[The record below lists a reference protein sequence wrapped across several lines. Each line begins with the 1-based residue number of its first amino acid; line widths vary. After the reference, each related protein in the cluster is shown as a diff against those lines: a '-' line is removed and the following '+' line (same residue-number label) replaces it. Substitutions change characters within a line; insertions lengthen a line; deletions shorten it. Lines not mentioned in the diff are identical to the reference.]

1 MRKRG
6 IFCIVAVGL
15 SLLLALDTAIASP
28 LLAEGSP
35 SSTERTT
42 TLSSTPITS
51 DAPAGTSPGLRV
63 LASDARGVT
72 LELVTPDFTVVP
84 GEDNLGACARL
95 VVDGYG
101 GTHNSG
107 APDLPVK
114 GATVGIPAQGNVTL
128 AVVELET
135 VAVQEKYTLCPV
147 GRPIVEM
154 GLSDQLN
161 YLGEERVRDAAIYA
175 TAGFA
180 PAEPAALLSTGF
192 VRSQRV
198 VEVQFRPFQYN
209 PVTEELRF
217 ARRIRVRLTFDAA
230 ASRVAQMALSGS
242 AATAGEVDEGVF
254 EDVLRNTLV
263 NYEDARAWRSTLSPR
278 LAMTA
283 PQAPTSDPAY
293 KILVDADGIY
303 QLTYSA
309 LATAGVPV
317 ASIDPRTLKLHN
329 QGSQVAIYVAGEGDG
344 VFNTSDY
351 VLFYG
356 QKMTTKY
363 TDVNVYWL
371 TWGGVNGLRMA
382 TADGTP
388 GGAATP
394 EYYRTTQR
402 IEQNKIYQS
411 FYPSGD
417 DNDRWYWAFIIAS
430 SGPVVF
436 TATFT
441 LENPAPTSNSAI
453 VSGLFRG
460 YSAIPYHHT
469 KVYLNG
475 NLIDDAIWLPEV
487 TRYFTSTV
495 PQSYLING
503 TNLITVSAPFDGGI
517 TRDYFLVNRFAIT
530 YDKTYTAVGDALF
543 FDGDTSGQWEYR
555 IDAFTTNTIDVFD
568 ISAPANPVRILGA
581 TIVPIG
587 GSYRLIFQQSISI
600 ERTYIALTS
609 AQRKSPKTIV
619 ADVPFDLLST
629 TNGAD
634 YMVIAHPNFIGAIQP
649 LVDYYTGQGLRTK
662 VIDVTEIY
670 DSFNYGIFDP
680 EAIRNFVRYA
690 YVSWTRPAPTYVLL
704 VGDGNYDFKNYFGRG
719 EPVYIP
725 PYLANVDPWMGETA
739 ADNRYVAISG
749 DDILPDLHL
758 GRFPVKTSAET
769 TAMVDKTLSYVQN
782 PPATEWNRRILFV
795 ADNPDD
801 AGNFY
806 TYSNAVADYFVP
818 PLYSAQKVYYLQSP
832 YTTATLART
841 AMFNAIN
848 EGRLIVNYVGHGA
861 RTYWASEQ
869 LLKIADLSLINNA
882 NRLTFIVPMTCME
895 GYFIHPS
902 GASDLSAI
910 AEIFVR
916 APNKASVASWSPT
929 GLGLASGHDIMN
941 KALYQAIFYDN
952 VIELGPATTLGKLAM
967 VGQGHDE
974 LIDAYILFGDPAMT
988 LNVLRAD
995 LRIAKTA
1002 QTVPQVSLF
1011 PQTITYTLAY
1021 TNAGPSTAYGV
1032 VITDIIPTGLENPVV
1047 ISSGATITRQTGTSY
1062 VWNVANLPAR
1072 SGGVITITAT
1082 ISSTFRGMLNN
1093 RAEITS
1099 LVLDRDKTNN
1109 TSAVQTRAGIGP
1121 VVTITKSGS
1130 NAVLTW
1136 DAIPGAVQYRVHRST
1151 QAYFSPVNA
1160 TALVTQT
1167 ALTYTDLNAIGNPT
1181 VNYFYGVTALD
1192 AQGRETFFA
1201 NRVGEFDFT
1210 LLPGVVGA
1218 LWGRYNVIA
1227 LPLDVTATLPNA
1239 KALATYLG
1247 PGVQQ
1252 ILSWN
1257 PDTQTYRGWLP
1268 PINRGTNFTLKAGN
1282 AYWLQLDSTATTLV
1296 SFVGGVPEQGTVRW
1310 TFVGTTPNC
1319 HLYDISLPL
1328 NQTAIINA
1336 AGLATA
1342 IGPNVE
1348 QVLEWNPATQTFK
1361 GWLPKIGRGT
1371 NFTVKPGYPYH
1382 VCFSPGDTI
1391 VWP

>member
-1 MRKRG
+1 MTYVSAKPG
-6 IFCIVAVGL
+6 EASEMALPVSNPLAESTPVAIQPEAGL
-15 SLLLALDTAIASP
+15 HVIASDTRSV
-28 LLAEGSP
+28 A
-35 SSTERTT
+35 
-42 TLSSTPITS
+42 
-51 DAPAGTSPGLRV
+51 
-63 LASDARGVT
+63 
-72 LELVTPDFTVVP
+72 LELITPDFKIVA
-84 GEDNLGACARL
+84 DKDDFGACTQL
-95 VVDGYG
+95 VVEGYSSAS
-101 GTHNSG
+101 NSG
-107 APDLPVK
+107 APALPVK
-114 GATVGIPAQGNVTL
+114 GTLVGIPANAQVTL
-128 AVVELET
+128 SVLEADFVEQT
-135 VAVQEKYTLCPV
+135 GTYTICPIA
-147 GRPIVEM
+147 RPIVEQ
-154 GLSDQLN
+154 GL
-161 YLGEERVRDAAIYA
+161 EEQISYQGQALMRDAVLYA
-175 TAGFA
+175 TAGFV
-180 PAEPAALLSTGF
+180 PAEPVVVLSTGF
-192 VRSQRV
+192 VRSQGV
-198 VEVQFRPFQYN
+198 AEVQFRPFQYN
-209 PVTEELRF
+209 PVTGQLRF
-217 ARRIRVRLTFDAA
+217 ARRIRVQLIFDAA
-230 ASRVAQMALSGS
+230 PKTTLERLAQGAP
-242 AATAGEVDEGVF
+242 AATDVDEGVF
-254 EDVLRNTLV
+254 EDVLRNTVV
-263 NYEDARAWRSTLSPR
+263 NYEDARAWRV
-278 LAMTA
+278 A
-283 PQAPTSDPAY
+283 PQRLPSAPMVQAPATAAPY

-303 QLTYSA
+303 QLTYAA
-309 LATAGVPV
+309 LLAAGVPV
-317 ASIDPRTLKLHN
+317 ASLDPRTLQLSN
-329 QGSQVAIYVAGEGDG
+329 QGSQVAIYVAGEADG
-344 VFNTSDY
+344 VFNAEDY

-371 TWGGVNGLRMA
+371 TWGGANGLRMA
-382 TADGTP
+382 TVDGTP
-388 GGAATP
+388 GGAAVP

-402 IEQNKIYQS
+402 IERNSTYQS
-411 FYPSGD
+411 QRPSGP
-417 DNDRWYWAFIIAS
+417 DNDHWYWQWMYATAPMTFTTSFTVPHPYTS
-430 SGPVVF
+430 STSATIVGLFKGYDAKPQHHTRVF
-436 TATFT
+436 LNGVLLDDANWLPTATYMFT
-441 LENPAPTSNSAI
+441 T
-453 VSGLFRG
+453 
-460 YSAIPYHHT
+460 
-469 KVYLNG
+469 
-475 NLIDDAIWLPEV
+475 
-487 TRYFTSTV
+487 TV
-495 PQSYLING
+495 PQSVLISG
-503 TNLITVSAPFDGGI
+503 TNTITVNVPLDGGI
-517 TRDYFLVNRFAIT
+517 TGDYFLINWFDIIYNRR
-530 YDKTYTAVGDALF
+530 YMAVGNILTF
-543 FDGDTSGQWEYR
+543 SGDNAGTWEYR
-555 IDAFTTNTIDVFD
+555 VGAFTTSDIETFDVTAPGAPIRIQGATVIPDGSTYRLVFQQA
-568 ISAPANPVRILGA
+568 ISAK
-581 TIVPIG
+581 
-587 GSYRLIFQQSISI
+587 
-600 ERTYIALTS
+600 RTYLALTT
-609 AQRKSPKTIV
+609 AQRRAPKSIV
-619 ADVPFDLLST
+619 ADVPSDLLTT

-634 YMVIAHPNFIGAIQP
+634 YIIIAHPTLLAAIQP
-649 LVDYYTGQGLRTK
+649 LADYYTAQGLRTK
-662 VIDVTEIY
+662 VVDVLEVY
-670 DSFNYGIFDP
+670 DTFSYGIFNQ
-680 EAIRNFVRYA
+680 EAIRSFLTYA
-690 YVSWTRPAPTYVLL
+690 YTAWVRPAPTYVLL
-704 VGDGNYDFKNYFGRG
+704 VGDGHYDFKNYTGRG
-719 EPVYIP
+719 ETIYIP
-725 PYLANVDPWMGETA
+725 PYLADIDPWLGETA
-739 ADNRYVAISG
+739 ADNRYVAVSG
-749 DDILPDLHL
+749 GDILPDMHL
-758 GRFPVKTSAET
+758 GRFPVKTAAET
-769 TAMVDKTLSYVQN
+769 TAMVDKVLGYMQN
-782 PPATEWNRRILFV
+782 PPVTEWNRQILFV
-795 ADNPDD
+795 ADNPDL

-806 TYSNAVADYFVP
+806 VYSDSVANYYVP
-818 PLYSAQKVYYLQSP
+818 PLYNAQKVYYLQTHS
-832 YTTATLART
+832 TTAAVRT

-848 EGRLIVNYVGHGA
+848 EGRLMLNYVGHGA
-861 RTYWASEQ
+861 YNYWANEKFLTTS
-869 LLKIADLSLINNA
+869 DLTYLNNVGK
-882 NRLTFIVPMTCME
+882 LSFFVPMTCLE
-895 GYFIHPS
+895 GYYIYPS
-902 GASDLSAI
+902 GPGQNFSAI

-916 APNKASVASWSPT
+916 APNKAAVASWSPT

-941 KALYQAIFYDN
+941 KALYQALFFDH

-974 LIDAYILFGDPAMT
+974 LIDAYILFGDPALT

-1002 QTVPQVSLF
+1002 QTAPQVSLF

-1151 QAYFSPVNA
+1151 QAYFTPVNA

-1167 ALTYTDLNAIGNPT
+1167 ALMYTDLNAIGNPT

-1239 KALATYLG
+1239 KTLATYLG

-1268 PINRGTNFTLKAGN
+1268 PINRGTNFMLKAGN